1 MNNPKISV
9 LMPVYN
15 AEKYLH
21 EAIDSILNQ
30 TFKDFE
36 FFIINDAST
45 DNSKKIIMS
54 YNDKRIRHLENKK
67 NLGVAGTLN
76 RGLKLAEGKY
86 IARMDADD
94 IAYSQRL
101 QIEYNEIIK
110 DAKVAVVASFY
121 DVIDE
126 NGKYLYT
133 VKDSSSAEEIYY
145 ALQFRNCLGHP
156 TIIFNKEIIINEFGG
171 YDEKYEA
178 EDYDLW
184 LRVSKKYKIMKLD
197 KVLVKVRRSKQ
208 NKTALFKKPINE
220 SVIIIA
226 QNNIQSLIGKPI
238 NSDIVSILV
247 NINPLSSSPQK
258 IKEAIGT
265 LEEINIRILE
275 HCPSF
280 LDKSIIKKSSKNK
293 NVLRIY
299 LLIAILFNSML
310 GPIFK
315 AVYKLYRSTKYY

>member
-15 AEKYLH
+15 AENFLK

-156 TIIFNKEIIINEFGG
+156 TVIFNKEIIINEFGG

-184 LRVSKKYKIMKLD
+184 LRLASRYKFRKIKKSLLKLRIHP
-197 KVLVKVRRSKQ
+197 KSRIGSFGNYINKSAFLLARNNLSSIINQ
-208 NKTALFKKPINE
+208 PINIKTAKILTNYQENKPSSNEIKLAIQALRKINKW
-220 SVIIIA
+220 II
-226 QNNIQSLIGKPI
+226 QC
-238 NSDIVSILV
+238 
-247 NINPLSSSPQK
+247 
-258 IKEAIGT
+258 
-265 LEEINIRILE
+265 
-275 HCPSF
+275 CPNF
-280 LDKSIIKKSSKNK
+280 LDKLKITKVARRKEKDLMKKYIIS
-293 NVLRIY
+293 
-299 LLIAILFNSML
+299 LIF
-310 GPIFK
+310 
-315 AVYKLYRSTKYY
+315 